1 MRKYIIA
8 FIVLI
13 IVFLSFSVRYLQVKN
28 DLLKEENSV
37 LTNNQKAYVQENS
50 ILKKDAIL
58 FKFTIEQLNYYNDSI
73 LIEMKKVQKD
83 LKIKDDQLKALYYV
97 KSQASKKDTVV
108 FRDTLFRDP
117 YLRID
122 TVIGDMWYSQN
133 LSLRYPDTIIT
144 NPKFISDK
152 YIILNTDKQ
161 TIDPPK
167 KFFIA
172 RWFQKKQT
180 IIEVN
185 IVEKNPYI
193 KTKEQKFIEIIK

>member
-28 DLLKEENSV
+28 DLLKEENSI

-83 LKIKDDQLKALYYV
+83 LKIKDDQLKAIYYLN
-97 KSQASKKDTVV
+97 SQASKKDTVV

>member
-28 DLLKEENSV
+28 DLLKEENSI

-83 LKIKDDQLKALYYV
+83 LKIKDDQLKALHYV

-161 TIDPPK
+161 TVDPPK

>member
-13 IVFLSFSVRYLQVKN
+13 LVFLSFSVRYLQVKN
-28 DLLKEENSV
+28 DLLKEENSI
-37 LTNNQKAYVQENS
+37 LINNQKAYVKENS

-58 FKFTIEQLNYYNDSI
+58 FKFTVEQLNYYNDSI
-73 LIEMKKVQKD
+73 LSEMKKVQKD
-83 LKIKDDQLKALYYV
+83 LKIKDDQLKAIYYLN
-97 KSQASKKDTVV
+97 SQASKKDTVI

-122 TVIGDMWYSQN
+122 TIIGDMWYSEN

>member
-13 IVFLSFSVRYLQVKN
+13 IVFLSFSVRYLQLKN
-28 DLLKEENSV
+28 DLLKEENSI
-37 LTNNQKAYVQENS
+37 LINNQKAYVKENS

-58 FKFTIEQLNYYNDSI
+58 FKFTVEQLNYYNDSI
-73 LIEMKKVQKD
+73 LSEMKKVQKD
-83 LKIKDDQLKALYYV
+83 LKIKDDQLKAIYYLN
-97 KSQASKKDTVV
+97 SQASKKDTVI

-122 TVIGDMWYSQN
+122 TIIGDMWYSEN

-193 KTKEQKFIEIIK
+193 KTKEQKFIEIIR

>member
-13 IVFLSFSVRYLQVKN
+13 IVFLSFSVRYLQLKN
-28 DLLKEENSV
+28 DLLKEENSI
-37 LTNNQKAYVQENS
+37 LINNQKAYVKENS

-58 FKFTIEQLNYYNDSI
+58 FKFTVEQLNYYNDSI
-73 LIEMKKVQKD
+73 LSEMKKVQKD
-83 LKIKDDQLKALYYV
+83 LKIKDDQLKAIYYLN
-97 KSQASKKDTVV
+97 SQASKKDTVI

-122 TVIGDMWYSQN
+122 TIIGDMWYSEN

>member
-13 IVFLSFSVRYLQVKN
+13 IVFLSFSVRYLQLKN
-28 DLLKEENSV
+28 DLLKEENSI
-37 LTNNQKAYVQENS
+37 LINNQKAYVKENS

-58 FKFTIEQLNYYNDSI
+58 FKFTVEQLNYYNDSI
-73 LIEMKKVQKD
+73 LSEMKKVQKD
-83 LKIKDDQLKALYYV
+83 LKIKDEQLKAIYYLN
-97 KSQASKKDTVV
+97 SQASKKDTVV

-122 TVIGDMWYSQN
+122 TIIGDMWYSEN

>member
-28 DLLKEENSV
+28 DLLKEENSILV
-37 LTNNQKAYVQENS
+37 NNQKAYVQENS

-97 KSQASKKDTVV
+97 NSQASKKDTVV

>member
-13 IVFLSFSVRYLQVKN
+13 IVFLSFSVRYLQLKN
-28 DLLKEENSV
+28 DLLKEENSI
-37 LTNNQKAYVQENS
+37 LINNQKAYVKENS

-58 FKFTIEQLNYYNDSI
+58 FKFTVEQLNYYNDSI
-73 LIEMKKVQKD
+73 LSEMKKVQKD
-83 LKIKDDQLKALYYV
+83 LKIKDDQLKAIYYLN
-97 KSQASKKDTVV
+97 SQASKKDTVV

-122 TVIGDMWYSQN
+122 TIIGDMWYSEN

>member
-13 IVFLSFSVRYLQVKN
+13 IVFLSFSVRYLQLKN
-28 DLLKEENSV
+28 DLLKEENSI
-37 LTNNQKAYVQENS
+37 LINNQKAYVKENS

-58 FKFTIEQLNYYNDSI
+58 FKFTVEQLNYYNDSI
-73 LIEMKKVQKD
+73 LSEMKKVQKD
-83 LKIKDDQLKALYYV
+83 LKIKDAQLKAIYYLN
-97 KSQASKKDTVV
+97 SQASKKDTVV

-122 TVIGDMWYSQN
+122 TIIGDMWYSEN

>member
-83 LKIKDDQLKALYYV
+83 LKIKDDQLKALHYV

>member
-97 KSQASKKDTVV
+97 NSQASKKDTVV

-122 TVIGDMWYSQN
+122 TIIGDMWYSQN

-161 TIDPPK
+161 TVDPPK

>member
-28 DLLKEENSV
+28 DLLKEENSI

-97 KSQASKKDTVV
+97 NSQASKKDTVV